1 MELGLELIALL
12 MAVAFVAGMI
22 DAVAG
27 GGGLIT
33 IPALLAAGVPPVA
46 ALATN
51 KLASS
56 FGTGGALIAFARK
69 GHIDFKRFALPTV
82 AAFVGSGVG
91 AYILTRVDPSF
102 LSALL
107 PILLIAI
114 VIYFLL
120 APRMGDEDRHS
131 RAGAPLLIVVA
142 FILGVMMASSVLA

>member
-22 DAVAG
+22 D
-27 GGGLIT
+27 
-33 IPALLAAGVPPVA
+33 
-46 ALATN
+46 
-51 KLASS
+51 
-56 FGTGGALIAFARK
+56 
-69 GHIDFKRFALPTV
+69 
-82 AAFVGSGVG
+82 
-91 AYILTRVDPSF
+91 
-102 LSALL
+102 
-107 PILLIAI
+107 